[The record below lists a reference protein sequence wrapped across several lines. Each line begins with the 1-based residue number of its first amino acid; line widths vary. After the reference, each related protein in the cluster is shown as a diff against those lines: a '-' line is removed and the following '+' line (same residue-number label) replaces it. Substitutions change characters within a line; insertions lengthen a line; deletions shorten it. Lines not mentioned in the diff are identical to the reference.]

1 VATERIR
8 VDVDLGVEGAVG
20 DATRL
25 GKAIAKVDSQV
36 KKLGMTKSIKPLGEG
51 LSAATANASE
61 FEKSMAAANARVI
74 AFGASA
80 GLIFQVTRAL
90 RETVKATID
99 VEASLADINVVLGAS
114 QQGIKDFGQSLFKI
128 ASQTGQSFKVVAQ
141 GATELVRQG
150 LSVVE
155 SQNRL
160 KDALILTRLTG
171 MNAEDAVASLTAAVN
186 SFNKVGATSA
196 EVVNKMAKVDQN
208 FAVSSEDLS
217 NALRRVGSS
226 AVDAGVSMD
235 ELFGMVTAVQQR
247 TARGGAVIGNSFK
260 TIFTRIQR
268 TDVQNKLA
276 EINVQTQAMD
286 GSMRSA
292 TAVLSDLA
300 ARFQTLSDAQQAQIA
315 ESVAGVFQINQLRAL
330 LGDLADK
337 QGIAARATR
346 DSATAADE
354 AYKKNEQLNKTLLAQ
369 INATQQLATAAAATI
384 GADVFGPSIRVLT
397 EGVQGI
403 INFFEENSIAKKIG
417 SAITSGL
424 GDFLKGPGL
433 AVAGVVIGK
442 LAINMV
448 KFGIEAKNSFFAI
461 GAAAKGFNSTVNTI
475 TAEIMKQ
482 PQLLE
487 RVRNGELSVKAASD
501 LVSKELTEQN
511 ALLATQAGLARQIA
525 TNMALGM
532 GGTKG
537 IKRQHGGKV
546 PNFSPLG
553 DAVAREQKAGVPNY
567 AIRVGSHPSLRSG
580 GNPGGLGVYNTIHE
594 PGGISQGIQRY
605 RSQGLNPRTA
615 GMGIPNFVKKDDPL
629 SNALALLLADEKLL
643 GTHLEELVGKKGII
657 RHSAV
662 AGASGF
668 TGGSFTG
675 HMGVASPSRPAGVP
689 SGVASMRAV
698 KAEMTAARASK
709 ATLDAAKDLKESS
722 KNLDSTVKQSK
733 GGLASRL
740 GGLGGLGTA
749 LALPMVASGTGMAQG
764 QMGQSL
770 MNSTMMAMMVHSLF
784 PKSIGK
790 AFSPFGGAF
799 GKGGAGRAGFAKG
812 PVAPPSMHKPVG
824 MGVAMTPAAK
834 GVSGVSKTFGQR
846 FMAGGGAALRGLVG
860 LDPSGSAKGLTKMGA
875 AKAIG
880 GKIAIHAG
888 IALAINDFY
897 QAFKLSE
904 LEKANEAL
912 KKAQEGDI
920 RTQLGNAQSA
930 VGMFASGFG
939 TSTPK
944 ARKESL
950 KNLRGQIFGEEIK
963 GKLSE
968 EEFKGISEEYNN
980 FVKSFAGGEE
990 AVAEAAVKLNN
1001 SLQLVAQ
1008 SFQQLDG
1015 EARRIAER
1023 KFIQDTDAIIAGG
1036 FTKNKREAVSTFT
1049 PRPYQTGSMPYFS
1062 PVRYKNT
1069 TVTDRDQVDR
1079 LTAALTEG
1087 FEFGG
1092 LEAGLG
1098 ARDKGLIGPADP
1110 RMRSERGAGLRDR
1123 FKSDVARMR
1132 EAISK
1137 GKTVSGVGSKGMID
1151 ALTQFSGGKS
1161 SKATLRVGQLMSA
1174 LNRQDEDGTFSANL
1188 GSRMAMLN
1196 DFEKAMVEG
1205 MDTAIDAEKA
1215 AEGKVTP
1222 KKSREARVGVFG
1234 TVASDAALRG
1244 RKASLDETEA
1254 ARRTLFALTEKE
1266 IEIQNQI
1273 NIAKEK
1279 HTLGLYGDTEM
1290 KRIAAV
1296 AKAARAYEDE
1306 AASIR
1311 KNIEDS
1317 QIDTDL
1323 KLSKA
1328 ERDLA
1333 AGSTKS
1339 QAKKLL
1345 DMAFDAR
1352 GKGGRDFLAGLT
1364 PGNVELRRSQIDKL
1378 AGQLADEGKDQG
1390 TLTATEKKIVEF
1402 RLAQLRAV
1410 EEGTTVETNL
1420 NSSLT
1425 TLGTVRDKQ
1434 INIANQEAEAAKA
1447 LKDAEY
1453 KIARTYELRDRQL
1466 KAEMARARAGFT
1478 LDDFSRN
1485 RMTGDQLR
1493 SDAAA
1498 ARAAG
1503 RLSGGLE
1510 EAPFAGLGQL
1520 TREAFA
1526 YNTLDATNEFER
1538 GITDVAVTVRDSMKD
1553 AIKNIASG
1561 AESFEDGMFRI
1572 FAALADKIADQG
1584 ISMGVNSIF
1593 GAFGAKRHGGKVA
1606 RGYNS
1611 GGVVTGGSG
1620 VRDDVPAMMQGGEYV
1635 IKKSSAQKIGYGALN
1650 AINSYA
1656 NGGKAR
1662 VSLAKE
1668 FLFTGDDPKRPTGGK
1683 YNVSR
1688 NLSTAALFRDD
1699 DPQTDLMFGRQE
1711 KLVNYLEYRRKEQER
1726 RDKILDDIK
1735 RQKRGR
1741 LMNAYMSAGLR
1752 IGAGFIGQNFGPTA
1766 MAGRAVTA
1774 GTDAAISG
1782 DVPIGSPLGVGADS
1796 SMPAAR
1802 GGSPALLMGGEYVMS
1817 SRTVNKYGTGFMAQ
1831 LNSGRMPGYNQ
1842 GGLVGGGG
1850 AAAGITTN
1858 NVNLAINIDKTG
1870 NAQVQTQE
1878 QDANTNGQDS
1888 ESQEVE
1894 NSKKFADAIRAAVQK
1909 EITKQQRPGGL
1920 LRDGATYAG
1929 GRRI

>member
-1 VATERIR
+1 MATEPIVTKVEVRGLDAARRDADR
-8 VDVDLGVEGAVG
+8 V
-20 DATRL
+20 
-25 GKAIAKVDSQV
+25 GKALSKVDAQV
-36 KKLGMTKSIKPLGEG
+36 KKLGMTKSLKPLGEG

-99 VEASLADINVVLGAS
+99 VEASLANINVVLNAS
-114 QQGIKDFGQSLFKI
+114 QGQLQNFGDALFKI
-128 ASQTGQSFKVVAQ
+128 AANTGQSFKVVAD
-141 GATELVRQG
+141 GATELARQG
-150 LSVVE
+150 LSMSE
-155 SQNRL
+155 SL
-160 KDALILTRLTG
+160 KRTSDALILTRLTG
-171 MNAEDAVASLTAAVN
+171 MGAEDAVSALTAAVN
-186 SFNKVGATSA
+186 SFNKVGVTSA
-196 EVVNKMAKVDQN
+196 EVVNKMSKVDQN
-208 FAVSSEDLS
+208 FAVSSEDLAK
-217 NALRRVGSS
+217 ALQRVGSS

-300 ARFQTLSDAQQAQIA
+300 GRFQTLSDAQQAQIA

-354 AYKKNEQLNKTLLAQ
+354 AYQKNEKLNQSLLAQ
-369 INATQQLATAAAATI
+369 INATQQLATSAAAAI

-403 INFFEENSIAKKIG
+403 INFFEENPIAKKIG
-417 SAITSGL
+417 SAISSGL
-424 GDFLKGPGL
+424 GQFLKGPGL
-433 AVAGVVIGK
+433 AIAGVVIGK
-442 LAINMV
+442 LLINMG
-448 KFGIEAKNSFFAI
+448 KFALEAKNSFFGI
-461 GAAAKGFNSTVNTI
+461 NSAAKVFNSTVGNI
-475 TAEIMKQ
+475 SAELMRQ
-482 PQLLE
+482 PNLIE
-487 RVRNGELSVKAASD
+487 KVRKGELSVQAAAA
-501 LVSKELTEQN
+501 LVTGRMQQQN
-511 ALLATQAGLARQIA
+511 QLLAKQAILAREVA
-525 TNMALGM
+525 TSMALGM
-532 GGTKG
+532 PGGRA
-537 IKRQHGGKV
+537 IKRRHGGKI
-546 PNFSPLG
+546 PSFSPLG

-567 AIRVGSHPSLRSG
+567 AIRVGSHPSLRST
-580 GNPGGLGVYNTIHE
+580 GNPGGLGVYNTIDE
-594 PGGISQGIQRY
+594 PRGISQGIQRY
-605 RSQGLNPRTA
+605 KSQGLNPTIA
-615 GMGIPNFVKKDDPL
+615 GMSIPNFSKRRRERRAAGEAKVDSLTDMIMT
-629 SNALALLLADEKLL
+629 SGMAADSLRDTKAAMAAEK
-643 GTHLEELVGKKGII
+643 
-657 RHSAV
+657 
-662 AGASGF
+662 
-668 TGGSFTG
+668 
-675 HMGVASPSRPAGVP
+675 
-689 SGVASMRAV
+689 
-698 KAEMTAARASK
+698 ASK
-709 ATLDAAKDLKESS
+709 ASLAASKRILESS
-722 KNLDSTVKQSK
+722 KKLDSAVKESKVKSGGMFGSPMGLGGAIALPMIANQMGVGQSK
-733 GGLASRL
+733 MGESVINSAMMAMVINSLSGGAVGKALKSPL
-740 GGLGGLGTA
+740 GGLTKSTAFKSRGAATGGRGA
-749 LALPMVASGTGMAQG
+749 LE
-764 QMGQSL
+764 
-770 MNSTMMAMMVHSLF
+770 
-784 PKSIGK
+784 
-790 AFSPFGGAF
+790 FGGKKYFPDSKVIGRSF
-799 GKGGAGRAGFAKG
+799 GGR
-812 PVAPPSMHKPVG
+812 M
-824 MGVAMTPAAK
+824 
-834 GVSGVSKTFGQR
+834 
-846 FMAGGGAALRGLVG
+846 MAGGGAALRGLIG

-897 QAFKLSE
+897 QAFKLTE
-904 LEKANEAL
+904 LEEAAKALEKA
-912 KKAQEGDI
+912 KEGDI

-930 VGMFASGFG
+930 IGMFASGFG

-950 KNLRGQIFGEEIK
+950 KNVREQIFGEEIK

-968 EEFKGISEEYNN
+968 EEFKGISDEFNN
-980 FVKSFAGGEE
+980 FVNSFAQGEE
-990 AVAEAAVKLNN
+990 AVSAAAVKLNDA
-1001 SLQLVAQ
+1001 LQLVGDG
-1008 SFQQLDG
+1008 FKQLDG
-1015 EARRIAER
+1015 EARRIARE
-1023 KFIQDTDAIIAGG
+1023 KFITDTDAIIAGG
-1036 FTKNKREAVSTFT
+1036 FTKTETRGTSTFT
-1049 PRPYQTGSMPYFS
+1049 PRPYQTSSMPYYTLPTYS
-1062 PVRYKNT
+1062 DV
-1069 TVTDRDQVDR
+1069 TVTDQDQIDR
-1079 LTAALTEG
+1079 FTAALTEG
-1087 FEFGG
+1087 VEFGG
-1092 LEAGLG
+1092 LGASLS
-1098 ARDKGLIGPADP
+1098 ARDKTLIGPADP
-1110 RMRSERGAGLRDR
+1110 RRPSVRG
-1123 FKSDVARMR
+1123 
-1132 EAISK
+1132 EAIRGRFTGNVANLRAAIEQ
-1137 GKTVSGVGSKGMID
+1137 GKNVGGVGNKGIVD
-1151 ALTQFSGGKS
+1151 ALTRFSGGKS
-1161 SKATLRVGQLMSA
+1161 GVANERAVQLMDA
-1174 LNRQDEDGTFSANL
+1174 LDSTTNKPARLAIL
-1188 GSRMAMLN
+1188 G

-1205 MDTAIDAEKA
+1205 MDAAIDAEKA

-1317 QIDTDL
+1317 QIDTKL

-1333 AGSTKS
+1333 AGSTES
-1339 QAKKLL
+1339 QAKRLL
-1345 DMAFDAR
+1345 DMAYDPTSE
-1352 GKGGRDFLAGLT
+1352 GGTDFLDSLSA
-1364 PGNVELRRSQIDKL
+1364 GNVDFRRTQIDKL
-1378 AGQLADEGKDQG
+1378 AGQLANQAKDPSA
-1390 TLTATEKKIVEF
+1390 LTVTEKKIVEF

-1410 EEGTTVETNL
+1410 EEGTTVEANF

-1538 GITDVAVTVRDSMKD
+1538 GITDVAVSVRDSMKD

-1561 AESFEDGMFRI
+1561 AEDFEDGMFRI

-1593 GAFGAKRHGGKVA
+1593 SVFGAKRHGGKV
-1606 RGYNS
+1606 RGYNR

-1635 IKKSSAQKIGYGALN
+1635 IKKSSAQKIGYGALS

-1668 FLFTGDDPKRPTGGK
+1668 FLFTGDDPKRPTGGR

-1711 KLVNYLEYRRKEQER
+1711 KLVSYLEYRRKEQER
-1726 RDKILDDIK
+1726 RDKVLDDIK

-1766 MAGRAVTA
+1766 MAGRAATK

-1782 DVPIGSPLGVGADS
+1782 DVPIGSPLGVGVDNSAT
-1796 SMPAAR
+1796 AAR

>member
-1 VATERIR
+1 MATEAIVTTVEVRGLDAARRDADR
-8 VDVDLGVEGAVG
+8 V
-20 DATRL
+20 
-25 GKAIAKVDSQV
+25 GKALSKVDAQV
-36 KKLGMTKSIKPLGEG
+36 KKLGMTKSLKPLGEG

-99 VEASLADINVVLGAS
+99 VEASLANINVVLNAS
-114 QQGIKDFGQSLFKI
+114 QGQLQNFGDALFKI
-128 ASQTGQSFKVVAQ
+128 AANTGQSFKVVAD
-141 GATELVRQG
+141 GATELARQG
-150 LSVVE
+150 LSMSE
-155 SQNRL
+155 SL
-160 KDALILTRLTG
+160 KRTSDALILTRLTG

-276 EINVQTQAMD
+276 EINVQTQEMD

-337 QGIAARATR
+337 NGIAARATR

-354 AYKKNEQLNKTLLAQ
+354 AYQKNERLNKSLLAQ
-369 INATQQLATAAAATI
+369 INATQQLATSAAAAI

-403 INFFEENSIAKKIG
+403 INFFEENPIAKKIG

-424 GDFLKGPGL
+424 GQFLKGPGL
-433 AVAGVVIGK
+433 AIAGVVIGK
-442 LAINMV
+442 LLINMG
-448 KFGIEAKNSFFAI
+448 KFALEAKNSFFGI
-461 GAAAKGFNSTVNTI
+461 NSAAKVFNSTVGNI
-475 TAEIMKQ
+475 SAELMRQ
-482 PQLLE
+482 PNLIE
-487 RVRNGELSVKAASD
+487 KVRKGELSVQAAAA
-501 LVSKELTEQN
+501 LVTGRMQQQN
-511 ALLATQAGLARQIA
+511 QLLAKQAILAREVA
-525 TNMALGM
+525 TSMALGM
-532 GGTKG
+532 PGGRAV
-537 IKRQHGGKV
+537 KRRHGGKI
-546 PNFSPLG
+546 PSFSPLG

-567 AIRVGSHPSLRSG
+567 AIRVGSHPSLRST
-580 GNPGGLGVYNTIHE
+580 GNPGGLGVYNTIDE
-594 PGGISQGIQRY
+594 PRGISQGIQRY
-605 RSQGLNPRTA
+605 KSQGLNPTIA
-615 GMGIPNFVKKDDPL
+615 GMSIPNFSKRRRERRAAGEAKVDSLTDMIMT
-629 SNALALLLADEKLL
+629 SGMAADSLRDTKAAMAAEK
-643 GTHLEELVGKKGII
+643 
-657 RHSAV
+657 
-662 AGASGF
+662 
-668 TGGSFTG
+668 
-675 HMGVASPSRPAGVP
+675 
-689 SGVASMRAV
+689 
-698 KAEMTAARASK
+698 ASK
-709 ATLDAAKDLKESS
+709 ASLAASKRILESS
-722 KNLDSTVKQSK
+722 KKLDSAVKESK
-733 GGLASRL
+733 VKSGGMFGSPMGLGGAIALPMIANQAGIGQNKMGESVINSAMMAMVINSLSGGAVGKALKSPL
-740 GGLGGLGTA
+740 GGLTKSTAFRSRGAAAGGRGVLE
-749 LALPMVASGTGMAQG
+749 
-764 QMGQSL
+764 
-770 MNSTMMAMMVHSLF
+770 
-784 PKSIGK
+784 
-790 AFSPFGGAF
+790 FGGKKYFPDSKVIGRSF
-799 GKGGAGRAGFAKG
+799 GGR
-812 PVAPPSMHKPVG
+812 M
-824 MGVAMTPAAK
+824 
-834 GVSGVSKTFGQR
+834 
-846 FMAGGGAALRGLVG
+846 MAGGGAALRGLIG
-860 LDPSGSAKGLTKMGA
+860 LDPTDGAKGLTKMGA

-897 QAFKLSE
+897 QAFKLTE
-904 LEKANEAL
+904 LEEAAKALEKA
-912 KKAQEGDI
+912 KEGDI

-930 VGMFASGFG
+930 IGAFASGFG

-950 KNLRGQIFGEEIK
+950 KNVREQIFGEEIK

-990 AVAEAAVKLNN
+990 AVAEAAAKLNN

-1036 FTKNKREAVSTFT
+1036 FTKNKRVPTSTFT
-1049 PRPYQTGSMPYFS
+1049 PRPYQTGSMPYAP
-1062 PVRYKNT
+1062 PVRYKNE
-1069 TVTDRDQVDR
+1069 TVTDQDQVDR

-1132 EAISK
+1132 KAILK
-1137 GKTVSGVGSKGMID
+1137 GKTVSGVGNEGMVD

-1161 SKATLRVGQLMSA
+1161 SKATTRVGQLMSA
-1174 LNRQDEDGTFSANL
+1174 LNKKDADNTFSANL

-1205 MDTAIDAEKA
+1205 MDAAIDAEKA

-1222 KKSREARVGVFG
+1222 KKSKEARVGVFG

-1317 QIDTDL
+1317 QIDTKL

-1333 AGSTKS
+1333 AGLTES
-1339 QAKKLL
+1339 QAERLL
-1345 DMAFDAR
+1345 DMAYDAR
-1352 GKGGRDFLAGLT
+1352 GKGGRDFLAGLSA
-1364 PGNVELRRSQIDKL
+1364 GNVELRRSQIDKL
-1378 AGQLADEGKDQG
+1378 AGQLADEGKDPG

-1410 EEGTTVETNL
+1410 EEGNIVETNL

-1478 LDDFSRN
+1478 LDDFSMN

-1593 GAFGAKRHGGKVA
+1593 SVFGAKRHGGKV
-1606 RGYNS
+1606 RGYNR

-1635 IKKSSAQKIGYGALN
+1635 IKKSSAQKIGYGALS

-1668 FLFTGDDPKRPTGGK
+1668 FLFTGDDPKRPTGGR

-1699 DPQTDLMFGRQE
+1699 DPQTDRMFGRQD
-1711 KLVNYLEYRRKEQER
+1711 KLVNYLEYRRKEQAR
-1726 RDKILDDIK
+1726 RDKVLDDIK
-1735 RQKRGR
+1735 RQKRAR

-1766 MAGRAVTA
+1766 MAGRAVTK

-1850 AAAGITTN
+1850 AAAGVTTN

-1870 NAQVQTQE
+1870 NAQVETQE
-1878 QDANTNGQDS
+1878 QDSNTNGQGS

-1920 LRDGATYAG
+1920 LRDGASYAG

>member
-1 VATERIR
+1 MATEAIVTTVEVRGLDAARRDADR
-8 VDVDLGVEGAVG
+8 V
-20 DATRL
+20 
-25 GKAIAKVDSQV
+25 GKALSKVDAQV

-99 VEASLADINVVLGAS
+99 VEASLANINVVLNAS
-114 QQGIKDFGQSLFKI
+114 QGQLQNFGDALFKI
-128 ASQTGQSFKVVAQ
+128 AANTGQSFKVVAE
-141 GATELVRQG
+141 GATELARQG
-150 LSVVE
+150 LSMSE
-155 SQNRL
+155 SL
-160 KDALILTRLTG
+160 KRTSDALILTRLTG
-171 MNAEDAVASLTAAVN
+171 MGAEDAVASLTAAVN

-268 TDVQNKLA
+268 TDVQNKLS
-276 EINVQTQAMD
+276 EINVQTREMD

-337 QGIAARATR
+337 NGIAARATR

-354 AYKKNEQLNKTLLAQ
+354 AYQKNQRLNQSLLAQ
-369 INATQQLATAAAATI
+369 INATQQLATSAAAAI
-384 GADVFGPSIRVLT
+384 GADVFGPSIKVLT

-403 INFFEENSIAKKIG
+403 INFFEENPIAKKIG
-417 SAITSGL
+417 SAISSGL
-424 GDFLKGPGL
+424 GQFLKGPGL
-433 AVAGVVIGK
+433 AIAGVVIGK
-442 LAINMV
+442 LLINMG
-448 KFGIEAKNSFFAI
+448 KFALEAKNSFFGI
-461 GAAAKGFNSTVNTI
+461 NSAAKVFNSTVGNI
-475 TAEIMKQ
+475 SAELMRQ
-482 PQLLE
+482 PNLIE
-487 RVRNGELSVKAASD
+487 KVRKGELSVQAAAA
-501 LVSKELTEQN
+501 LVTGRMQQQN
-511 ALLATQAGLARQIA
+511 QLLAKQAILARDVA
-525 TNMALGM
+525 TSMALGM
-532 GGTKG
+532 PGGRA
-537 IKRQHGGKV
+537 IKRRHGGKI
-546 PNFSPLG
+546 PSFSPLG

-567 AIRVGSHPSLRSG
+567 AIRVGSHPSLRST
-580 GNPGGLGVYNTIHE
+580 GNPGGLGVYNTIDE
-594 PGGISQGIQRY
+594 PRGISQGIQRY
-605 RSQGLNPRTA
+605 KSQGLNPTIA
-615 GMGIPNFVKKDDPL
+615 GMSIPNFSKRRRERRAAGEAKVDSLTDMIMT
-629 SNALALLLADEKLL
+629 SGMAADSLRKTKAAMAAEK
-643 GTHLEELVGKKGII
+643 
-657 RHSAV
+657 
-662 AGASGF
+662 
-668 TGGSFTG
+668 
-675 HMGVASPSRPAGVP
+675 
-689 SGVASMRAV
+689 
-698 KAEMTAARASK
+698 ASK
-709 ATLDAAKDLKESS
+709 ASLAASKRILESS
-722 KNLDSTVKQSK
+722 KKLDSAVKESK
-733 GGLASRL
+733 VKSGGMFGSPMGLGGAIALPMIANQMGVGQNKMGESVINSAMMAMVINSLSGGAVGKALKSPL
-740 GGLGGLGTA
+740 GGLTKSTAFRSRGAAAGGRGVLE
-749 LALPMVASGTGMAQG
+749 
-764 QMGQSL
+764 
-770 MNSTMMAMMVHSLF
+770 
-784 PKSIGK
+784 
-790 AFSPFGGAF
+790 FGGKKYFPDSKVIGRSF
-799 GKGGAGRAGFAKG
+799 GGRMM
-812 PVAPPSMHKPVG
+812 S
-824 MGVAMTPAAK
+824 
-834 GVSGVSKTFGQR
+834 
-846 FMAGGGAALRGLVG
+846 GGGAALRGLIG
-860 LDPSGSAKGLTKMGA
+860 LDPTDGAKGLTKMGA

-897 QAFKLSE
+897 QAFKLTE
-904 LEKANEAL
+904 LEEAAKALEKA
-912 KKAQEGDI
+912 KEGDI

-930 VGMFASGFG
+930 IGMFASGFG
-939 TSTPK
+939 TSAPK
-944 ARKESL
+944 ARRESL
-950 KNLRGQIFGEEIK
+950 KNIREQVFGEEIK

-968 EEFKGISEEYNN
+968 EQFKGISDEYTN
-980 FVKSFAGGEE
+980 FVNSFAQGEE
-990 AVAEAAVKLNN
+990 AVSAAAVKLNDA
-1001 SLQLVAQ
+1001 LQLVGDG
-1008 SFQQLDG
+1008 FKQLDG
-1015 EARRIAER
+1015 EARRLAGQDFIKKTDKLIAAGFTNKET
-1023 KFIQDTDAIIAGG
+1023 FNVGPTGLTGGHSNFPGQMSTQVSFEQDT
-1036 FTKNKREAVSTFT
+1036 REVINRAAVDTF
-1049 PRPYQTGSMPYFS
+1049 S
-1062 PVRYKNT
+1062 
-1069 TVTDRDQVDR
+1069 
-1079 LTAALTEG
+1079 AALVKG
-1087 FEFGG
+1087 VKFDK
-1092 LEAGLG
+1092 LEAGVG
-1098 ARDKGLIGPADP
+1098 AGDAGLIGPADP
-1110 RMRSERGAGLRDR
+1110 RKLSVRG
-1123 FKSDVARMR
+1123 
-1132 EAISK
+1132 EAIRGRFTGNIANLRAAIEQGKDVK
-1137 GKTVSGVGSKGMID
+1137 GQKGLGNKGIVD
-1151 ALTQFSGGKS
+1151 ALGQFGGGTEQARS
-1161 SKATLRVGQLMSA
+1161 DATTRGMQLFDA
-1174 LNRQDEDGTFSANL
+1174 LDSTTNKPARLAILSN
-1188 GSRMAMLN
+1188 
-1196 DFEKAMVEG
+1196 FEKSMLEG
-1205 MDTAIDAEKA
+1205 MDAAIDAEKA

-1222 KKSREARVGVFG
+1222 KKSKEARVGVFG

-1266 IEIQNQI
+1266 IDIQNQI

-1296 AKAARAYEDE
+1296 AQAERAYKDE

-1311 KNIEDS
+1311 KNIKDS
-1317 QIDTDL
+1317 DIETKL

-1333 AGSTKS
+1333 AGSTES
-1339 QAKKLL
+1339 QAKKLF

-1352 GKGGRDFLAGLT
+1352 GKGGRDFLGGLT

-1378 AGQLADEGKDQG
+1378 AGQLADQAKDPG

-1410 EEGTTVETNL
+1410 EEGNIAETNL

-1425 TLGTVRDKQ
+1425 TLETVRDKQ

-1447 LKDAEY
+1447 LKDAEFR
-1453 KIARTYELRDRQL
+1453 IARTYEVIERRLR
-1466 KAEMARARAGFT
+1466 AGMARERAGFT
-1478 LDDFSRN
+1478 LQDFRAN
-1485 RMTGDQLR
+1485 KMTGDQLR

-1503 RLSGGLE
+1503 RLSGGLK

-1526 YNTLDATNEFER
+1526 FNTLDATNEFER
-1538 GITDVAVTVRDSMKD
+1538 GITDVALTIRDSMKD

-1593 GAFGAKRHGGKVA
+1593 GMFGAKRHGGKVA
-1606 RGYNS
+1606 RGYNR

-1620 VRDDVPAMMQGGEYV
+1620 VKDDVPAMMQGGEYV
-1635 IKKSSAQKIGYGALN
+1635 IKKSSAQKIGYGALS

-1668 FLFTGDDPKRPTGGK
+1668 FLFTGDDPKRPTGGNF
-1683 YNVSR
+1683 NVSR
-1688 NLSTAALFRDD
+1688 NLSTAAIFRDD
-1699 DPQTDLMFGRQE
+1699 DPQTDRMFGRQD
-1711 KLVNYLEYRRKEQER
+1711 KLVSYLEYRRAEQAR
-1726 RDKILDDIK
+1726 RDKVLDDIK

-1752 IGAGFIGQNFGPTA
+1752 IGAGLLPTPGPSGTDGLTGAGEVGTVGAGGGFGGGGGLGMGGSSAGPT
-1766 MAGRAVTA
+1766 MM
-1774 GTDAAISG
+1774 S
-1782 DVPIGSPLGVGADS
+1782 
-1796 SMPAAR
+1796 AR

-1817 SRTVNKYGTGFMAQ
+1817 SRTVNKYGTGFMSQ

-1850 AAAGITTN
+1850 AAAGVTTN

-1870 NAQVQTQE
+1870 NAQVETQE
-1878 QDANTNGQDS
+1878 QDSNTNGQGS